1 MAEAFSLR
9 DAQRGDEAAI
19 QDLVQRVLAEF
30 GLEFDLDGQ
39 DRDLV
44 DISASYDD
52 SGGCFRV
59 MVENGRIVGCAG
71 LCHLD
76 DETGE
81 LRKMYVQPESRGRG
95 WGRMLLGRLLDE
107 ARRRGMTRITLESH
121 SSLVAART
129 LYESVGFKFIRHERP
144 TPRADIAMELLL

>member
-9 DAQRGDEAAI
+9 NAQRGDEAEI

-30 GLEFDLDGQ
+30 GLEFELDGQ

-59 MVENGRIVGCAG
+59 IVESGRIVGCAG

-76 DETGE
+76 NEAGE
-81 LRKMYVQPESRGRG
+81 LRKMYLLPESRGRG
-95 WGRMLLGRLLDE
+95 WGRMLLGSLLDE
-107 ARRRGMTRITLESH
+107 AKRRGMTRVTLESH
-121 SSLVAART
+121 SSLVAALT
-129 LYESVGFKFIRHERP
+129 LYESVGFKAIRHDHP
-144 TPRADIAMELLL
+144 TPRVDVAMELLL